1 MLANQ
6 HLYEKELEMRRR
18 DLQREM
24 EKRQLLAQLP
34 KRLNMRRRAAGKL
47 GVLLLKLGM
56 RLKQLEHL
64 LNTAQLDAN
73 LYWKP
78 S

>member
-1 MLANQ
+1 MLNNQ

-18 DLQREM
+18 DLLHEM

-34 KRLNMRRRAAGKL
+34 KRLNMSRRAAGKL

-56 RLKQLEHL
+56 RLKQLEHPQPVL
-64 LNTAQLDAN
+64 ED
-73 LYWKP
+73 
-78 S
+78 

>member
-1 MLANQ
+1 MLNNQ

-18 DLQREM
+18 DLLHEM

-34 KRLNMRRRAAGKL
+34 KRLNMSRRAAGKL

-56 RLKQLEHL
+56 WLKQLEHPQPVL
-64 LNTAQLDAN
+64 ED
-73 LYWKP
+73 
-78 S
+78 

>member
-1 MLANQ
+1 MLSNQ

-18 DLQREM
+18 DLHLEM

-34 KRLNMRRRAAGKL
+34 KRLNLSRRAAGKL

-56 RLKQLEHL
+56 WLKQLEHPL
-64 LNTAQLDAN
+64 TVLED
-73 LYWKP
+73 
-78 S
+78 